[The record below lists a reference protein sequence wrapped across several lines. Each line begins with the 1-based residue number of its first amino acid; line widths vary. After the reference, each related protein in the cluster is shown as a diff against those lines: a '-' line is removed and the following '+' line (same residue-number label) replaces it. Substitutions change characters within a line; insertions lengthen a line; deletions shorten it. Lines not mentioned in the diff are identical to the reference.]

1 MAPIKT
7 SGLQLCHKYYTMSE
21 ATEIEKKSLE
31 AHVELC
37 AERYNQLEARFE
49 HVDGKINHLETLLR
63 EVHDM
68 VQRISE
74 KRTDQLIGWG
84 VGIIG
89 TLVAT
94 TVYLVTNYVLK

>member
-1 MAPIKT
+1 MVEPT
-7 SGLQLCHKYYTMSE
+7 N
-21 ATEIEKKSLE
+21 IEKKSLE

-37 AERYNQLEARFE
+37 AERYNALETRLD
-49 HVDGKINHLETLLR
+49 HVDSKITGLSDVIR

-68 VQRISE
+68 VQRMSE

-89 TLVAT
+89 ALTAT
-94 TVYLVTNYVLK
+94 TVWLIATYVFK